1 MFNQK
6 KLAVAVTVALGAS
19 VGFMSSAQATSS
31 LFFPHVVGSQTVASV
46 VTVINTA
53 GGRIAQY
60 TNGNL
65 HQTLWTK
72 NIEGTEDAAN
82 ARVCKDY
89 NQYVTTSFN
98 DITTFDVYGE
108 FGQDT
113 NGIMFENR
121 VTTNRVDNSD
131 DPNWSVGLGAD
142 VELPQ
147 RGFLLVSNEDFSS
160 ITDEGVLRGEA
171 FIFEFAAGATWGYQ
185 AANRNPD
192 VASGD
197 SIPFYDYVG
206 AASADNSALAIMPYD
221 EFATALMVT
230 PLPNR
235 ALPVGDA
242 ARTQN
247 VGNLSTNIR
256 LSQRAGGIGG
266 FFDRDENP
274 FSRTNGKSVVCV
286 GRIDMQNL
294 LFGANGPAG
303 QFLDGGWSTLEI
315 NAGGATVTGTG
326 STANSST
333 GNSNA
338 VVFKLEYNISDTI
351 NGEPVVGTFNNAIHI
366 LPPGLG
372 WVTP

>member
-1 MFNQK
+1 MLNQK

-46 VTVINTA
+46 ITVINTA

-72 NIEGTEDAAN
+72 NIQGDEDTVN
-82 ARVCKDY
+82 NKECKDY

-98 DITTFDVYGE
+98 DITSFDVYGE
-108 FGQDT
+108 FGQDS
-113 NGIMFENR
+113 NGILFENR
-121 VTTNRVDNSD
+121 VTTNRVDNSN

-147 RGFLLVSNEDFSS
+147 RGFLLVSNEDNSS

-192 VASGD
+192 P
-197 SIPFYDYVG
+197 IPNYDYSG
-206 AASADNSALAIMPYD
+206 TASADNAALAIMPYD
-221 EFATALMVT
+221 EFSTALMVT
-230 PLPNR
+230 PVNG
-235 ALPVGDA
+235 PVPPG
-242 ARTQN
+242 QN
-247 VGNLSTNIR
+247 VGNLSTTIK
-256 LSQRAGGIGG
+256 LTQRYGGIGG

-274 FSRTNGKSVVCV
+274 FSRSNGKKVVCV
-286 GRIDMQNL
+286 GRIDMENL

-303 QFLDGGWSTLEI
+303 QFLDGGWTTLEI
-315 NAGGATVTGTG
+315 NGT
-326 STANSST
+326 AP
-333 GNSNA
+333 SNA
-338 VVFKLEYNISDTI
+338 VVFKLEYNLTDTI
-351 NGEPVVGTFNNAIHI
+351 NGEDVVGTFNNATHI
-366 LPPGLG
+366 LPPGNG
-372 WVTP
+372 WVE

>member
-1 MFNQK
+1 MLNQK

-31 LFFPHVVGSQTVASV
+31 LFFPHVVGSQTVASI

-72 NIEGTEDAAN
+72 NIEGAEDAAN
-82 ARVCKDY
+82 NRECKDY

-98 DITTFDVYGE
+98 DITSFDVYGE
-108 FGQDT
+108 FGQAT
-113 NGIMFENR
+113 NGILFENR
-121 VTTNRVDNSD
+121 VTTNRVDNSN

-147 RGFLLVSNEDFSS
+147 RGFLLVSNEDNSS

-192 VASGD
+192 PIPRFDYSGT
-197 SIPFYDYVG
+197 
-206 AASADNSALAIMPYD
+206 ASADNAALAIMPYD
-221 EFATALMVT
+221 EFSTALMIT
-230 PLPNR
+230 PVND
-235 ALPVGDA
+235 VGG
-242 ARTQN
+242 TQN
-247 VGNLSTNIR
+247 VGNLDTTVR

-274 FSRTNGKSVVCV
+274 FSRTNGKKVVCV
-286 GRIDMQNL
+286 GRIDMENL

-315 NAGGATVTGTG
+315 NGTG
-326 STANSST
+326 ESD
-333 GNSNA
+333 A
-338 VVFKLEYNISDTI
+338 VVFKLEYNLTDTI
-351 NGEPVVGTFNNAIHI
+351 NGEPVVGTFNNATHI
-366 LPPGLG
+366 LPPDNG
-372 WVTP
+372 WVE